1 LTIVV
6 ADIPTYSLEEVAELV
21 DKAPS
26 TMRYWVKE
34 GRLEAEM
41 IGGKLMVRPSEL
53 RRKLSELGI
62 ERELPVPPAA
72 RPAVPGEQSFG
83 LADGLLAPR

>member
-1 LTIVV
+1 VVIVMV
-6 ADIPTYSLEEVAELV
+6 DVPTYSLEEVAELV
-21 DKAPS
+21 GKAPS

-53 RRKLSELGI
+53 RRKLAELGI
-62 ERELPVPPAA
+62 ERELPAPPAA
-72 RPAVPGEQSFG
+72 RPPAPGEQSFG

>member
-1 LTIVV
+1 MA
-6 ADIPTYSLEEVAELV
+6 ADEPTYSLEEVAELV
-21 DKAPS
+21 GKAQS

-53 RRKLSELGI
+53 RRKLTELGI
-62 ERELPVPPAA
+62 DAELPQPPADRA
-72 RPAVPGEQSFG
+72 PVPGEQSFG